1 MVSRMRTP
9 ADPPRL
15 NRFAFAIYVVA
26 GMMIVL
32 PPVRTIIDLLPLQM
46 GVASWRFGA
55 TGLVINSLLLP
66 TAGMLI
72 MLFAAVAL
80 RQDVMRRLAMV
91 VTVLLVTVLMAT
103 VPLFILD
110 ALQLRAAVN
119 PEFVGGFDTVVF
131 AALGALLLSIVA
143 LIGGVVGAGGRT
155 SVAKAHPGGDASQR
169 DDVATPLVM
178 GAEARRA
185 REAASGP
192 AAQASAH

>member
-15 NRFAFAIYVVA
+15 NRFAFAIYVAA
-26 GMMIVL
+26 GMMVVL
-32 PPVRTIIDLLPLQM
+32 PPLRTVIDLLPLQM
-46 GVASWRFGA
+46 GVTSWRFGA

-80 RQDVMRRLAMV
+80 RQNVMRRIAMV
-91 VTVLLVTVLMAT
+91 LTVLLVTVLVAT
-103 VPLFILD
+103 VPMFILD

-131 AALGALLLSIVA
+131 AALGALLISIVA
-143 LIGGVVGAGGRT
+143 LIGGAVGAGGRT
-155 SVAKAHPGGDASQR
+155 RAAKAHPGGDASQR

-178 GAEARRA
+178 GAEARRS
-185 REAASGP
+185 RESGSGA
-192 AAQASAH
+192 AAQASTH